1 MSIATPISQLKQL
14 DEIQKSTY
22 TQSLANKLRKSAAQ
36 TNLQELY
43 KPLLVGQ
50 KDQLA
55 AQKDSTSELKK
66 LTKLSSEQT
75 NINAARDIEQR
86 NWHEEMKKLALI
98 VPLIKSIKHYP
109 LLNQLLLGEDVDPR
123 KLSSDEQ
130 AILRETNKLHQQTL
144 QILLRANRVI
154 EKRLPAGAVTDY
166 DPELDDDLISEID
179 RSLAG
184 EKTIPD
190 SGIGEPAAE
199 AVEPTASDDADRE
212 QEVKYLNN
220 AARAVFNT
228 LTGSQGVEQITD
240 PNLIREFLTIPVLK
254 QGSSYVQ
261 YDNLTQKDLLVD
273 YLVDNRIP
281 IDGRKNPWKTINNNI
296 DANFIDEVRRR
307 QGLAG
312 EGLTGVAAPL
322 SSYTGKCIGNPK
334 CPCRSNGSSS
344 SNRSS
349 SRGGCFISNR
359 NVNGGSIIQ
368 FLSSN
373 PEELIKK
380 QNTMLAE
387 FQAGNNNV
395 FNHISAIVDE
405 LRRQGILSINE
416 IKKLYNCLK

>member
-22 TQSLANKLRKSAAQ
+22 IQSLANKLRKSAAQ

-50 KDQLA
+50 KEQLT

-86 NWHEEMKKLALI
+86 NRHEEMKKLALI

-130 AILRETNKLHQQTL
+130 AILHEINRLDQQTL

-154 EKRLPAGAVTDY
+154 EKRLPVTDY

-190 SGIGEPAAE
+190 SGIGESVAE
-199 AVEPTASDDADRE
+199 AVEPAASDDADRE

-220 AARAVFNT
+220 AGRAVFNT
-228 LTGSQGVEQITD
+228 LTGSQGVEQLTD

-254 QGSSYVQ
+254 QGSSYGQ
-261 YDNLTQKDLLVD
+261 YDNLTQKDLLID

-334 CPCRSNGSSS
+334 CPCRS
-344 SNRSS
+344 
-349 SRGGCFISNR
+349 RGGCFISNR
-359 NVNGGSIIQ
+359 GGSLIQ

-380 QNTMLAE
+380 LNTMLAE
-387 FQAGNNNV
+387 FQVRNNNV

-405 LRRQGILSINE
+405 LRRQGSDVARLII
-416 IKKLYNCLK
+416 